1 MNHIIDMAF
10 RNTKRNKRRSTL
22 AIISVAL
29 ALLFIVFMK
38 GFLGGFLGSMV
49 KNTTRLET
57 GHIRITTAE
66 FREKDQFMP
75 VTENVNNPED
85 IIFKIMADPN
95 IAKQIDMITPRI
107 NFGVLLSND
116 GNNKTA
122 FALAGDQEK
131 EKILSNLDESIIE
144 GKYLE
149 KSKDIIIGHKLANI
163 LKYKIGDNVKVM
175 TQGSDYALHLKK
187 FTIVGIYKTHIN
199 SLDEDFFQIR
209 LDDAQK
215 LLRMDNSAQQIMI
228 MLHDYTKS
236 EEVALKIKEILN
248 DEKIAVNPW
257 SEVSTFYD
265 YIQMASGIYNWIY
278 GIFALLGAF
287 IIGNIM
293 MMVVMERRHEIGI
306 LKSMGFSKGEVLSL
320 FLSEGMVMGFLGSVI
335 GTVIALGL
343 IIGINMNGGMDF
355 TKMMSSFKGFPMDN
369 IVILSYSTKTIINS
383 ILLGTFVSS
392 LVSILPSLRA
402 ANMNV
407 VDSIKS
413 V

>member
-1 MNHIIDMAF
+1 MKYIIDMAI

-66 FREKDQFMP
+66 FREKEQFMP
-75 VTENVNNPED
+75 VTENLENPES
-85 IIFKIMADPN
+85 IISKIMAD
-95 IAKQIDMITPRI
+95 AKLAKEIDMITPRI

-116 GNNKTA
+116 GNNKTS
-122 FALAGDQEK
+122 FALAGDQEN

-149 KSKDIIIGHKLANI
+149 NSKDIIIGYKLAEI
-163 LKYKIGDNVKVM
+163 LKYKIGDEVKVM

-187 FTIVGIYKTHIN
+187 FKIVGIYKTHIN

-215 LLRMDNSAQQIMI
+215 LLRMSNSAQQIMI
-228 MLHDYTKS
+228 MLHDYTKA
-236 EEVALKIKEILN
+236 EEVAQRIKDILG
-248 DEKIAVNPW
+248 DETIAVNPW
-257 SEVSTFYD
+257 SEVSVFYD
-265 YIQMASGIYNWIY
+265 YIQMASSIYNWIY

-306 LKSMGFSKGEVLSL
+306 VKSMGISKNEVMTL
-320 FLSEGMVMGFLGSVI
+320 FLAEGMIMGFIGSVI
-335 GTVIALGL
+335 GTVIAL
-343 IIGINMNGGMDF
+343 IIIVVINMTGGMDF

-369 IVILSYSTKTIINS
+369 IVILSYSTKTVINS
-383 ILLGTFVSS
+383 IILGTAVSS
-392 LVSILPSLRA
+392 LVSILPSRKA
-402 ANMNV
+402 AKMNV
-407 VDSIKS
+407 VDSLKS

>member
-57 GHIRITTAE
+57 GHIRITTTE

-75 VTENVNNPED
+75 VTENVSNPEK
-85 IIFKIMADPN
+85 IISKILADPDLS
-95 IAKQIDMITPRI
+95 KEIDMITPRI

-144 GKYLE
+144 GRYLE
-149 KSKDIIIGHKLANI
+149 NSKDIIIGHKLAEI
-163 LKYKIGDNVKVM
+163 LKYKIGDEVKVM

-187 FTIVGIYKTHIN
+187 FNVVGIYKTHIN

-209 LDDAQK
+209 LDDAQQ

-236 EEVALKIKEILN
+236 EEVALRIKELIK
-248 DEKIAVNPW
+248 DETISVNPW
-257 SEVSTFYD
+257 SEVSNFYD
-265 YIQMASGIYNWIY
+265 YIQMASRIYNWIY

-320 FLSEGMVMGFLGSVI
+320 FLSEGMVMGLIGSVI
-335 GTVIALGL
+335 GTLIALGL
-343 IIGINMNGGMDF
+343 IIGINLNGGMDF

-369 IVILSYSTKTIINS
+369 IVILSYSAKTIINS
-383 ILLGTFVSS
+383 ILLGTLVSS
-392 LVSILPSLRA
+392 IVSILPSWRA